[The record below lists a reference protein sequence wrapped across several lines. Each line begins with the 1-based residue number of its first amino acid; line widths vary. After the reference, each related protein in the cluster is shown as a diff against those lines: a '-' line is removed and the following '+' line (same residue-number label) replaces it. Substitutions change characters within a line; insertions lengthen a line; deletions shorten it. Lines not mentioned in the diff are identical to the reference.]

1 MLEAAIPNSIRITPS
16 GKAAHLADYSFWDSI
31 AITGERKSKRK
42 SRWVLDEISGSHFQ
56 FKLIVVRTKLV
67 EEIATSFPLYPLI
80 PRGAST
86 EIRSHPLLIE
96 NTSHVLHLLLG
107 MEPVQLRNRVDEI
120 AIMKTLLGS

>member
-1 MLEAAIPNSIRITPS
+1 M
-16 GKAAHLADYSFWDSI
+16 
-31 AITGERKSKRK
+31 
-42 SRWVLDEISGSHFQ
+42 LDEISGSHFQ

-96 NTSHVLHLLLG
+96 NTSPVLYLLLG